1 MYFGPLIQI
10 SDWLSRAEKIKAYLE
25 VRKLNTLDTSQTEED
40 ENTRLA
46 TSSKFIF
53 DYFKTIFVLKAEG
66 SRNGRDYP
74 FSNNCCLCYIRKW
87 VLNVP

>member
-1 MYFGPLIQI
+1 MVMFVLGSLIQI

-46 TSSKFIF
+46 ASSKF
-53 DYFKTIFVLKAEG
+53 YV
-66 SRNGRDYP
+66 
-74 FSNNCCLCYIRKW
+74 
-87 VLNVP
+87 